1 MTEPYDE
8 WFQSGNTVNGV
19 SSVYIS
25 GAYVALGGRGG
36 TVLAVSDPAAATVRL
51 FDKDGPMWVQRGED
65 LEGPLGS
72 RFGYTISLT
81 TGESENVTMNK
92 YSAPI
97 VTLSVGAFDFGFV
110 RVYKCQKV
118 RCEQFGEDIYL
129 DGYTTSV
136 SLSRGEIPLP
146 FIPHDRQY
154 YLG

>member
-1 MTEPYDE
+1 MPEIEPYDE

-19 SSVYIS
+19 SNIYTS

-36 TVLAVSDPAAATVRL
+36 TVLAVSDPAAATVCL
-51 FDKDGPMWVQRGED
+51 FDKDGPMWEQRGED
-65 LEGPLGS
+65 LKGPIGS
-72 RFGYTISLT
+72 NFGFTISLT

-97 VTLSVGAFDFGFV
+97 VTLSVGAFGFV

-118 RCEQFGEDIYL
+118 GCEQIGDIIL
-129 DGYTTSV
+129 DGDTTSV
-136 SLSRGEIPLP
+136 SLSRGEIPLH